1 MGGPKIPTAQ
11 YIIYSQFQALML
23 QRLRDVSLARGP
35 ALNWSPSV
43 TSSSQEGLE
52 AASDMDSGP
61 VSFSVLRGGG
71 VLGRRNGR
79 KMVCVGRQTHDSV
92 DQAGAA
98 FFLYCPCLNQSNAF

>member
-71 VLGRRNGR
+71 FWVGGTAGRWYVWGGR
-79 KMVCVGRQTHDSV
+79 PTTQ
-92 DQAGAA
+92 
-98 FFLYCPCLNQSNAF
+98 